1 VEGEVVPV
9 AEVERRLHGA
19 HEGRPAVRV
28 DGMVPRVGRVEEVR
42 DAPPDGTPLPIKGRR
57 TKLRLMAA
65 PLALLRQHGKEIRER
80 FGVARIGIF
89 GLYIRGEEKPV
100 SDVDVLVEFRKGEK
114 TFDHYMDLKFYLE
127 DLFGRK
133 VDLVMK
139 EAIKRRLREPIL
151 SEVIYA

>member
-1 VEGEVVPV
+1 
-9 AEVERRLHGA
+9 
-19 HEGRPAVRV
+19 
-28 DGMVPRVGRVEEVR
+28 MS
-42 DAPPDGTPLPIKGRR
+42 
-57 TKLRLMAA
+57 LMAA
-65 PLALLRQHGKEIRER
+65 PLSLLRQHEKEIKNR

-89 GLYIRGEEKPV
+89 GSYVRGEEKPE
-100 SDVDVLVEFRKGEK
+100 SDVDVLVEFREGEK

-151 SEVIYA
+151 SEVVYA

>member
-1 VEGEVVPV
+1 
-9 AEVERRLHGA
+9 
-19 HEGRPAVRV
+19 
-28 DGMVPRVGRVEEVR
+28 M
-42 DAPPDGTPLPIKGRR
+42 
-57 TKLRLMAA
+57 RLMAA

>member
-1 VEGEVVPV
+1 
-9 AEVERRLHGA
+9 
-19 HEGRPAVRV
+19 
-28 DGMVPRVGRVEEVR
+28 
-42 DAPPDGTPLPIKGRR
+42 
-57 TKLRLMAA
+57 MAA
-65 PLALLRQHGKEIRER
+65 PLSLLKQHEKEIKNR
-80 FGVARIGIF
+80 FGVDRIGIF
-89 GLYIRGEEKPV
+89 GSFIRGEEKPG

-151 SEVIYA
+151 SEVVYA